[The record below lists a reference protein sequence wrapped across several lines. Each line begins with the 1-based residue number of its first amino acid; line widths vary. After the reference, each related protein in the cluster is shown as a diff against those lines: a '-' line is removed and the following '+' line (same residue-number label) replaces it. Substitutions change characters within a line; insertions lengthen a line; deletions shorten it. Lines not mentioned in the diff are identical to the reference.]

1 MRERAALTTTTLHQS
16 KLKFP
21 RGANLQHD
29 TSLTYTSYD
38 TAENESNSQL
48 NVDMAH
54 LLNRTLPLHSSLGF
68 AVSSGWDTMRM
79 PVQPFAANA
88 MVRQRWR
95 CECDGQNAR
104 WYANAMVNETI
115 ASE

>member
-1 MRERAALTTTTLHQS
+1 MYGVRVWNGLIDSTLFRAIHC
-16 KLKFP
+16 
-21 RGANLQHD
+21 
-29 TSLTYTSYD
+29 SLSG
-38 TAENESNSQL
+38 
-48 NVDMAH
+48 MAPA
-54 LLNRTLPLHSSLGF
+54 RP
-68 AVSSGWDTMRM
+68 GWDTMRM

-104 WYANAMVNETI
+104 WHANAMVNETI